1 MKRNISFL
9 LVVLIL
15 LNSDVARADSST
27 DKKIAQ
33 LEKTITAL
41 QVEVEGLKALEKQ
54 VAILKAE
61 VETLRALEKQAL
73 FLRACVNKEKSTNS
87 VKVSMKLASCTVDY
101 FKKSREAEKKKAT
114 K

>member
-1 MKRNISFL
+1 MKKSLAAFLTAL
-9 LVVLIL
+9 LVLTVPA
-15 LNSDVARADSST
+15 STASAASST
-27 DKKIAQ
+27 DARIA
-33 LEKTITAL
+33 E
-41 QVEVEGLKALEKQ
+41 LEKQ

-101 FKKSREAEKKKAT
+101 FKKSREAEKKKLT

>member
-1 MKRNISFL
+1 MKRLVATFLTTL
-9 LVVLIL
+9 LVLVIPA
-15 LNSDVARADSST
+15 STASAAGST
-27 DKKIAQ
+27 DARIAQ
-33 LEKTITAL
+33 
-41 QVEVEGLKALEKQ
+41 LEKQ

>member
-1 MKRNISFL
+1 MKRLLAIFL
-9 LVVLIL
+9 ATLMVLTIPA
-15 LNSDVARADSST
+15 SSASAASST
-27 DKKIAQ
+27 DARIAQ
-33 LEKTITAL
+33 LEK
-41 QVEVEGLKALEKQ
+41 E

-61 VETLRALEKQAL
+61 VETLKALEKQAL

-87 VKVSMKLASCTVDY
+87 LKVSMKLASCTVDY

>member
-1 MKRNISFL
+1 MKRL
-9 LVVLIL
+9 LAIFFATLMVLTIPA
-15 LNSDVARADSST
+15 SSASAASST
-27 DKKIAQ
+27 DARIAQ
-33 LEKTITAL
+33 LEK
-41 QVEVEGLKALEKQ
+41 E

-61 VETLRALEKQAL
+61 VETLKALEKQAL

-87 VKVSMKLASCTVDY
+87 LKVSMKLASCTVDY

>member
-1 MKRNISFL
+1 MKKLLAVVLTTL
-9 LVVLIL
+9 LVLTVPV
-15 LNSDVARADSST
+15 STTSAASST
-27 DKKIAQ
+27 DARIAQ
-33 LEKTITAL
+33 
-41 QVEVEGLKALEKQ
+41 LEKQ

-61 VETLRALEKQAL
+61 VETLKALEKQAL

-87 VKVSMKLASCTVDY
+87 LKVSMKLASCTIDY

>member
-9 LVVLIL
+9 LVVLIF
-15 LNSDVARADSST
+15 LNSDVASADSST

-54 VAILKAE
+54 
-61 VETLRALEKQAL
+61 AL
-73 FLRACVNKEKSTNS
+73 FLRSCVNEEKSTNS
-87 VKVSMKLASCTVDY
+87 LKVSMKLASCTIDY
-101 FKKSREAEKKKAT
+101 FKKSREAEKKRAT

>member
-1 MKRNISFL
+1 MKKLLATFLTTL
-9 LVVLIL
+9 LVLAIPA
-15 LNSDVARADSST
+15 STASAAGST
-27 DKKIAQ
+27 DARIAQ
-33 LEKTITAL
+33 
-41 QVEVEGLKALEKQ
+41 LEKQ
-54 VAILKAE
+54 VAILKSE

-87 VKVSMKLASCTVDY
+87 VKVSMKLASCTVVY

>member
-1 MKRNISFL
+1 MKRLLAIFL
-9 LVVLIL
+9 TAIMVLTVPASSASAA
-15 LNSDVARADSST
+15 NST
-27 DKKIAQ
+27 DARIAQ
-33 LEKTITAL
+33 LEK
-41 QVEVEGLKALEKQ
+41 E

-61 VETLRALEKQAL
+61 VETLKALEKQAL

-87 VKVSMKLASCTVDY
+87 LKVSMKLASCTVDY

>member
-1 MKRNISFL
+1 MKKL
-9 LVVLIL
+9 LAAVLTTQML
-15 LNSDVARADSST
+15 LITLPTSTASAASST
-27 DKKIAQ
+27 DARIAQ
-33 LEKTITAL
+33 
-41 QVEVEGLKALEKQ
+41 LEKQ

-73 FLRACVNKEKSTNS
+73 FLRACVSEEKSTNS

-101 FKKSREAEKKKAT
+101 FKKSKEAEKKKAT

>member
-33 LEKTITAL
+33 LEKIVATL

-54 VAILKAE
+54 
-61 VETLRALEKQAL
+61 AL
-73 FLRACVNKEKSTNS
+73 FLRSCVNREKSTNS
-87 VKVSMKLASCTVDY
+87 LKVSMKLASCTIDY
-101 FKKSREAEKKKAT
+101 FKKSRETEKKQAT

>member
-1 MKRNISFL
+1 MKKSLAAFL
-9 LVVLIL
+9 IAVLVLTVPA
-15 LNSDVARADSST
+15 STASAASST
-27 DKKIAQ
+27 DARIAQ
-33 LEKTITAL
+33 
-41 QVEVEGLKALEKQ
+41 LEKQ

-101 FKKSREAEKKKAT
+101 FKKSREAEQKRLKK
-114 K
+114 

>member
-1 MKRNISFL
+1 MKRLLAAFL
-9 LVVLIL
+9 TTLIIL
-15 LNSDVARADSST
+15 AVPASSASAANST
-27 DKKIAQ
+27 DARIAQ
-33 LEKTITAL
+33 
-41 QVEVEGLKALEKQ
+41 LEKQ

-61 VETLRALEKQAL
+61 VETLKALEKQAL

-87 VKVSMKLASCTVDY
+87 LKVSMKLASCTVDY

>member
-1 MKRNISFL
+1 MKRNISFF

-33 LEKTITAL
+33 LEKTIIAL
-41 QVEVEGLKALEKQ
+41 QVEVEGLKALQ
-54 VAILKAE
+54 
-61 VETLRALEKQAL
+61 KQAL
-73 FLRACVNKEKSTNS
+73 FLRSCVNREKSTNS
-87 VKVSMKLASCTVDY
+87 LKVSMKIASCTIDY
-101 FKKSREAEKKKAT
+101 FKNSREAEKKKAT

>member
-15 LNSDVARADSST
+15 LNSDVAKADSST

-54 VAILKAE
+54 
-61 VETLRALEKQAL
+61 AL
-73 FLRACVNKEKSTNS
+73 FLRSCVNKEKSTNS
-87 VKVSMKLASCTVDY
+87 LKVSMKLASCTIDY
-101 FKKSREAEKKKAT
+101 FKKSREAEKKKET